1 MLARSN
7 APRARALRSS
17 LLVAVTLVAAA
28 AIGARAD
35 AKASYE
41 SGYGYERT
49 WNAALRLVRVDL
61 GLKVTEKDD
70 RNGYLLF
77 DYQSTEGGK
86 RSVPGSI
93 ELIRP
98 SEDDGPVRVVVQIPQ
113 MPRYHEQVMADELGR
128 KLRQEYG
135 EPRTRARKPERPAPR
150 GDDGADGG
158 APDEG
163 APRDGGA

>member
-1 MLARSN
+1 MLGSPTPTRARS
-7 APRARALRSS
+7 LRTAW
-17 LLVAVTLVAAA
+17 LVSVTISAAA
-28 AIGARAD
+28 AIGAQAD
-35 AKASYE
+35 AKVSYE

-77 DYQSTEGGK
+77 DYQSSEGGK

-98 SEDDGPVRVVVQIPQ
+98 SEDDGPVRVMVQIPQ

-135 EPRTRARKPERPAPR
+135 EPRSRTRKPERPAPR
-150 GDDGADGG
+150 GEDDGG
-158 APDEG
+158 AGDDG
-163 APRDGGA
+163 TPRDGGT